1 MYKKFFIIG
10 IIVIVIGFIGFI
22 AGAAFV
28 GEGFAKQIYLVDS
41 MRQENIKL
49 SDLGITGPDADKII
63 DNAKYAQIVADKV
76 RQDRHQIAPSYNA
89 LLGGKHFDPTNP
101 QQLSYAQALNLENY
115 LYLAVASFGIVDIAL
130 GAGAFM
136 IITGVAL
143 ILIGILLLKFPR
155 KMPQEA
161 S

>member
-10 IIVIVIGFIGFI
+10 IIVIVIGCIGFI